1 MSEWKLPD
9 DVVEP
14 SIEGSGGGSF
24 LWESGLYDAT
34 VKLAYVTQSAGGAYF
49 LNVELEKNGGNFGT
63 MRDKWCIKSGNEKGN
78 KTFYINKEGKKQP
91 LPGYQTGK
99 SLCVTVTGEDLD
111 ANMDKVEKK
120 VIKVRDFAQGK
131 DVPTELPVLTALLN
145 KPVKVAVHQILQ
157 NKRVRS
163 GNGQWVETADTKPV
177 NECKFF
183 GNAESG
189 KTAEEIKAN
198 KEAGALER
206 WAKKNTGVVIDKSSK
221 AKGAT
226 DSAADIMGNN
236 SSPTQGSLF
245 SNEEPP
251 I

>member
-34 VKLAYVTQSAGGAYF
+34 IKLAYVTQSTGGAYW

-111 ANMDKVEKK
+111 ANMNKVEKK

-145 KPVKVAVHQILQ
+145 KPVKVAVHQVIEDRMT
-157 NKRVRS
+157 KGS
-163 GNGQWVETADTKPV
+163 NGSYESTGETRTV
-177 NECKFF
+177 NNCKFF
-183 GNAESG
+183 GNCDG
-189 KTAEEIKAN
+189 KTAEEIENNTDAVMFDK
-198 KEAGALER
+198 
-206 WAKKNTGVVIDKSSK
+206 WAAKNTGNVIDKSSK
-221 AKGAT
+221 NKPN
-226 DSAADIMGNN
+226 SAADIMGSTPANN
-236 SSPTQGSLF
+236 NDKQGSLF
-245 SNEEPP
+245 N
-251 I
+251 